1 MKLSELKGEKALD
14 VLAEIIEPA
23 VAIMQ
28 DKDVVTNARKGN
40 TLGVVK
46 VMCKSHKRE
55 VITILAAL
63 EEQNPDTYEVG
74 LLTLPAKLL
83 ELLND
88 PEIQRLFTPAGQTS
102 GAQSSGPVSVNTKD
116 RKAQNTS
123 SDTSKQN

>member
-23 VAIMQ
+23 VSIMQ

-46 VMCKSHKRE
+46 AMCKSHKKE

-63 EEQNPDTYEVG
+63 EEQDPNTYEVG

-88 PEIQRLFTPAGQTS
+88 PEIQRLFTPAAQTS
-102 GAQSSGPVSVNTKD
+102 DKPSSGPVSENTKD
-116 RKAQNTS
+116 RKKQNTS